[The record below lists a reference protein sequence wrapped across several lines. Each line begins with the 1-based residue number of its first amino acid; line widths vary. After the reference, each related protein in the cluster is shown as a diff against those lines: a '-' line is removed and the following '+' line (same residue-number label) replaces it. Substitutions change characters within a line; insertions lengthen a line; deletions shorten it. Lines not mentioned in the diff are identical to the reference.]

1 MSNVENLVSMAAFAR
16 VVETLSFTEA
26 ARQLQLSKSSVS
38 REIAQLEVRLGA
50 QLLNRT
56 TRTIEV
62 TELGLSYYQYCYRIL
77 NELNSAERFI
87 RNFHEEPI
95 GNLHVV
101 APFTF
106 GYQCV
111 VPALNHFISGN
122 IHVSADLDLTDR
134 PINMAEDQF
143 DIAIVISRDAP
154 DHPFIKSLIDISWG
168 LYATPEYISQYDVIE
183 KPEDLPRYDYILFR
197 GSAHTISL
205 PFRKEKQKIDI
216 EVRSRFRANNSMAL
230 MSSALEGTGI
240 VYLPDYMAREAVS
253 SGKLQRLLPGW
264 RMDTYQAWMVFKSEK
279 TLSSRVRHFA
289 NDLQARL
296 LREVL

>member
-1 MSNVENLVSMAAFAR
+1 MNNVENLVSMAAFAR

-26 ARQLQLSKSSVS
+26 ARLLQLSKSSVS
-38 REIAQLEVRLGA
+38 REISQLEVRLGA

-62 TELGLSYYQYCYRIL
+62 TELGMSYYQYCYRIL

-95 GNLHVV
+95 GNLHII

-111 VPALNHFISGN
+111 VPALNQFISGN
-122 IHVSADLDLTDR
+122 IHVSTDLDLTDR
-134 PINMAEDQF
+134 PLNITEDQY
-143 DIAIVISRDAP
+143 DIGIIISRQPP
-154 DHPFIKSLIDISWG
+154 DHPFIKLLVDISWG
-168 LYATPEYISQYDVIE
+168 LYATPEYISQYDAIE
-183 KPEDLPRYDYILFR
+183 TPEDLPRYDYILFR
-197 GSAHTISL
+197 GTAHTISL
-205 PFRKEKQKIDI
+205 PFRKDKQKIDI

-230 MSSALEGTGI
+230 MSCALAGTGI
-240 VYLPDYMAREAVS
+240 VYLPDYMAREPVS
-253 SGKLQRLLPGW
+253 SGKLVRLLPGW

-296 LREVL
+296 QRDLV

>member
-26 ARQLQLSKSSVS
+26 AKSLQLSKSSVS
-38 REIAQLEVRLGA
+38 REISQLEVRLGA

-77 NELNSAERFI
+77 NELNSADRFI

-95 GNLHVV
+95 GNFHVL

-111 VPALNHFISGN
+111 VPAMNHFIAKN

-134 PINMAEDQF
+134 PINMAEDQY
-143 DIAIVISRDAP
+143 DIAIVIGREP
-154 DHPFIKSLIDISWG
+154 PNHPLIKALIDISWG
-168 LYATPEYISQYDVIE
+168 LYATPEYLSQYPRME
-183 KPEDLPRYDYILFR
+183 KPEDLPRHDYILFR

-205 PFRKEKQKIDI
+205 PLRKEKQKTAI

-230 MSSALEGTGI
+230 MSSALAGTGI
-240 VYLPDYMAREAVS
+240 AYLPDYMAREAVS
-253 SGKLQRLLPGW
+253 SGRLLRLLPDW

-289 NDLQARL
+289 NDLQERL
-296 LREVL
+296 RRDLS

>member
-1 MSNVENLVSMAAFAR
+1 MNNVENLVSMAVFAR

-26 ARQLQLSKSSVS
+26 ARLLQLSKSSVS

-95 GNLHVV
+95 GNLHII

-111 VPALNHFISGN
+111 VPALNQFISKN
-122 IHVSADLDLTDR
+122 IHVSAELDLTDR
-134 PINMAEDQF
+134 PLNITNDLY
-143 DIAIVISRDAP
+143 DIGIIISREAP
-154 DHPFIKSLIDISWG
+154 DHPFIKLLIDISWG
-168 LYATPEYISQYDVIE
+168 LYATTEYISQYNEIE
-183 KPEDLPRYDYILFR
+183 KPDDLPRYDYILLR

-230 MSSALEGTGI
+230 MSCALAGSGI
-240 VYLPDYMAREAVS
+240 VYLPDYMARESVS
-253 SGKLQRLLPGW
+253 SGKLVRLLPGW
-264 RMDTYQAWMVFKSEK
+264 RMETYQAWMVFKSEK

-289 NDLQARL
+289 NDLHARL
-296 LREVL
+296 LRELA